1 MIMHGNVLYDNITP
15 YSPNYFQLFSCQSST
30 KEENSEKN
38 LLPVTDKSIPI
49 IKPSDKDLK
58 LENSDEQQPEIKI
71 PRTISSNVPATV
83 SSVDQI
89 GISSVDLNIA
99 EAVEK
104 GISDVKKEDFSTS
117 PDVPKVPEISKD
129 IQTESKC
136 SECENEKA
144 FGNEKTKDV
153 SQKEVVSE
161 VQKGMYT

>member
-15 YSPNYFQLFSCQSST
+15 YLPNYFQLFSCQSST

-38 LLPVTDKSIPI
+38 LLPITDKSIPI

-58 LENSDEQQPEIKI
+58 SEKSDEQQPEIKI
-71 PRTISSNVPATV
+71 ARTISSNVPATV

-104 GISDVKKEDFSTS
+104 GISDIKKEDPSTS
-117 PDVPKVPEISKD
+117 PDVPEVNKN

-136 SECENEKA
+136 CECENEKA

-153 SQKEVVSE
+153 SPKEVVSE